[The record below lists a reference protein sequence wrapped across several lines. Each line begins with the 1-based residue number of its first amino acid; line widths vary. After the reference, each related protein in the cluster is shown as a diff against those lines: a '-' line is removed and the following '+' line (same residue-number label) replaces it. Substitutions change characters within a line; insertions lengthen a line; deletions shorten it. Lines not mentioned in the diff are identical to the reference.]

1 MKPLPA
7 TLLLVVLA
15 MVFVAMVFGGFHR
28 DELEEG
34 GNSDSGSPNRTSPAE
49 RQGAVPSKASTRV
62 VGASSELQPKDPISV
77 HVKDFRAAR
86 SRFEGRERYERTLE
100 SFKLARANLSG
111 VQLIRFVNEV
121 EEECPE
127 ELREWLSNS
136 VSQKVM
142 AMPEDRKDV
151 GDFLENNGISKR
163 LAFAIGIEA
172 GASKYEVSSRYAN
185 AIKEKDSRREFM
197 VGYQMMFYR
206 FDPVAA
212 VENIVDSSRLS
223 LLISIGIIIWS

>member
-1 MKPLPA
+1 M
-7 TLLLVVLA
+7 
-15 MVFVAMVFGGFHR
+15 
-28 DELEEG
+28 
-34 GNSDSGSPNRTSPAE
+34 
-49 RQGAVPSKASTRV
+49 
-62 VGASSELQPKDPISV
+62 
-77 HVKDFRAAR
+77 
-86 SRFEGRERYERTLE
+86 
-100 SFKLARANLSG
+100 
-111 VQLIRFVNEV
+111 IRFVNEV
-121 EEECPE
+121 DEECPE

-212 VENIVDSSRLS
+212 VENIVDYAESFEDPGALERFVKIEPLNFDWDNY
-223 LLISIGIIIWS
+223 LELIGASKIGDIEVLNKIEGLRKKHNPVLRE